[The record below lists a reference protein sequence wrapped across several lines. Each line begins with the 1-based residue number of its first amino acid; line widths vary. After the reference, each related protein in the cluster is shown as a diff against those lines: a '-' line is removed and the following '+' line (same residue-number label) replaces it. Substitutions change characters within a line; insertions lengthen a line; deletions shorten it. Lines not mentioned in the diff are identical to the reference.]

1 MRRTK
6 EESLVT
12 RERIIQASYE
22 IIREKGYDQ
31 MTRDDIAFKV
41 GMTRGAVN
49 WHFSSKEEIYL
60 AALTKILE
68 DFQRQRQ
75 AFFCDEKLSPEEKI
89 ERLIYMPIEMQ
100 QEYRFINSIP
110 TYLLERQPFKDII
123 SQMAQNRRQCVV
135 QIERCLAQIEAQ
147 SGRTY
152 ENRKDLAY
160 ILYFLHEGFRAD
172 HAETVFENGQ
182 SIEREYQNYLRLL
195 LHL

>member
-31 MTRDDIAFKV
+31 MTRDDIASKV

-68 DFQRQRQ
+68 DFQGQRQ

-110 TYLLERQPFKDII
+110 TYLLERQSFKDII
-123 SQMAQNRRQCVV
+123 SQMAQNRKQCVV